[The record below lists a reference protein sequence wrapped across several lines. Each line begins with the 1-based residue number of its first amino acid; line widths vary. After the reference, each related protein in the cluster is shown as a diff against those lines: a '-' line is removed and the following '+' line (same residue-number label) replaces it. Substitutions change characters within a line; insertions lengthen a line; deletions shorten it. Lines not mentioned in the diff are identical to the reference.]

1 MINELGRF
9 EMKKSITLA
18 SSGGRLAGLGDG
30 GGRDAGLKNILP
42 QDAVSG
48 RALSTS
54 GLAEQHDSGHF

>member
-1 MINELGRF
+1 
-9 EMKKSITLA
+9 MKKSITLA

-42 QDAVSG
+42 EDAVSG